1 MLSKGLA
8 STMPA
13 AKCSDLFIK
22 RRRLK
27 LLTLFIVNYIAE
39 NGDYLFVAAD
49 NISAKFL
56 MQSQT
61 SLMICIFP
69 GLSTQTA

>member
-1 MLSKGLA
+1 MLFKGVA
-8 STMPA
+8 NTIPA

-27 LLTLFIVNYIAE
+27 LLTLFIVNYVAV

-49 NISAKFL
+49 DISAKFL
-56 MQSQT
+56 MQ
-61 SLMICIFP
+61 L
-69 GLSTQTA
+69 